1 MQVGEHIKD
10 KTTILTFDASSPE
23 DGKRRKAW
31 HGETFPGPAKPQ
43 KTQGWARILM
53 GKKTAVFLPPQASQ
67 PLQRM
72 F

>member
-1 MQVGEHIKD
+1 MQVGQHIKD

-43 KTQGWARILM
+43 KTRILM
-53 GKKTAVFLPPQASQ
+53 GEKPAVLLPPQASQ